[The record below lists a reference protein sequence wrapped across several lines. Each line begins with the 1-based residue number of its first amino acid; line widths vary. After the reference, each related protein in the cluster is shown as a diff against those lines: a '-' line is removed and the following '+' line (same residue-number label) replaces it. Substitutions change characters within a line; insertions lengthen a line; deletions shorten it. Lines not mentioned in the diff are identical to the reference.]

1 MFLKSVL
8 AIHVYKDIQI
18 QVSDIHIRM
27 NSFIK
32 SSKHATMN

>member
-1 MFLKSVL
+1 MFMKSVL
-8 AIHVYKDIQI
+8 AVHVYKDIQI
-18 QVSDIHIRM
+18 QVSDFHILM